1 MSYSKALLSFAVC
14 LLLAATVR
22 GLSSVSAAD
31 APNATPSLL
40 RELNRGPEQLD
51 VVVGIRDGTPSP
63 KRLLAEPDPEGE
75 PARRLV
81 RVAAQKRLAEDMTPR
96 RLAVRHYYE
105 SFSMLAGT
113 VTREAAITLANH
125 PDVLW
130 VQLDEK
136 VHPLQTPPQSSQIL
150 IRSDQANALGFT
162 GKGQAIAVIDT
173 GVDYTVASLGG
184 APFPNAKVIGGTD
197 IADNDN
203 DPMDCDGH
211 GTSVAATAAGP
222 SGVAP
227 DAKIVAIKIFPSK
240 DATSSTCNSDSISP
254 EVFESDLYQGI
265 NYSITN
271 RTAFGIAAINL
282 SIGGALD
289 DPGDFG
295 YCDSLIPASAAAVD
309 SATAAGIVTVFAA
322 GNDGLN
328 NQLAYPACVS
338 SAVSVGAVYAD
349 NRFSVSWQNDSGGIL
364 CTDAPVGPDQ
374 IVCFSDST
382 TNLSLL
388 APGAFWSVVTK
399 GGGPWPG
406 GFSGT
411 SAAAP
416 SVAGAVALLRQAR
429 PDLTPAGVIG
439 VLRQTGKPITDSRN
453 GVTTPRIDTLA
464 AVQLAASSFSAS
476 SSPAVAIPDGTGSAT
491 TTTTV
496 SGFTGSMASVQ
507 AWVAIDHPEP
517 EQLRLTLI
525 GPDGTS
531 AVLRDQSGTSQHP
544 INAIFGKTDA
554 SATSLGV
561 FSGKQANGVWT
572 LKVEDLVTGTTGFI
586 KFFSVRVLP
595 GQPIQAIPAGA
606 SGRTLPVVAHTQ
618 GTKFFLSDVRLY
630 NPDATPKTFS
640 LFYVGAGQ
648 SGSTAYKDTRTVG
661 PGQVLALNDVLSNE
675 YNLAD
680 SIGQMTVLAPDTNF
694 ITTSRAYDVSSNG
707 TFGLLV
713 PGFKTTGGLS
723 AGSGTATANGLSKTA
738 TFHSNVG
745 FTEVSGAP
753 VTVRMD
759 IFDGNGNL
767 LASRSASTSPYTSVI
782 IPDII
787 TDRGLAPVSDFRV
800 DFTVASPTG
809 SVVPFAT
816 YVDDATGDGSFQAA
830 LNPPASS
837 DDIIVAQTSHV
848 TGANLDFF
856 KTNLDIT
863 NLDSKPV
870 TVTVSL
876 LPLLVTGTPASPR
889 VYTIQPGQTLEK
901 LDVLATEF
909 NLADPSAA
917 GLRIHPSA
925 PARLAVS
932 TRTYVEK
939 FGGTFG
945 FSVPGVASATALAA
959 GSTVTVIQLDQTT
972 ASNGYRSN
980 FGFTEVAGAAAVVR
994 ATVRSGDTGAIL
1006 GAKTY
1011 PVQANSSFQANVTDI
1026 LGAGVTASNIYI
1038 QFSIDSGTGRV
1049 IPYGA
1054 SVDNTSGDAI
1064 LMIAE

>member
-22 GLSSVSAAD
+22 GLSSVSATD

-51 VVVGIRDGTPSP
+51 VVVGVRDGTPSP

-81 RVAAQKRLAEDMTPR
+81 RVAAQKRLAEDMTSR

-105 SFSMLAGT
+105 SFSMISGT
-113 VTREAAITLANH
+113 VTPEAAVELANR
-125 PDVLW
+125 PDVAW
-130 VQLDEK
+130 VDIDRQAYR
-136 VHPLQTPPQSSQIL
+136 LQAVPQASQIL
-150 IRSDQANALGFT
+150 IKSDQTNASGIT
-162 GKGQAIAVIDT
+162 GAGQAVAVIDT
-173 GVDYTVASLGG
+173 GVDYSISALGG
-184 APFPNAKVIGGTD
+184 GTFPNAKVIGGTD
-197 IADNDN
+197 IADKDG

-211 GTSVAATAAGP
+211 GTSVAAVIASSA
-222 SGVAP
+222 GVAP
-227 DAKIVAIKIFPSK
+227 DARIVAIKVFSSQNASNAACKDTASFSDIF
-240 DATSSTCNSDSISP
+240 A
-254 EVFESDLYQGI
+254 GI
-265 NYSITN
+265 NFAILNKAT
-271 RTAFGIAAINL
+271 FGIVAINISL
-282 SIGGALD
+282 GAGWD
-289 DPGDFG
+289 DAADHG
-295 YCDSLIPASAAAVD
+295 YCDSDDPGAAASID
-309 SATAAGIVTVFAA
+309 SATAAGIVVAVAA
-322 GNDGLN
+322 GNDGVS
-328 NQLAYPACVS
+328 NQLADPACVS

-349 NRFSVSWQNDSGGIL
+349 NRVHVSWQNDSGGIL
-364 CTDAPVGPDQ
+364 CTDAPASPDQ

-382 TNLSLL
+382 TNLTVL
-388 APGAFWSVVTK
+388 APGAFWATVTK
-399 GGGPWPG
+399 GGGPEPG

-411 SAAAP
+411 SASTP

-476 SSPAVAIPDGTGSAT
+476 PSPAVAIPDGTGSAT
-491 TTTTV
+491 ATTTV
-496 SGFTGSMASVQ
+496 SGFSGSMASVQ

-531 AVLRDQSGTSQHP
+531 VVLRDQSGASQHP

-554 SATSLGV
+554 SATSLGA

-572 LKVEDLVTGTTGFI
+572 LKVEDLVTGAIGRI

-606 SGRTLPVVAHTQ
+606 NGRTLPVVAHTQ

-630 NPDATPKTFS
+630 NPDAAPKTFS
-640 LFYVGAGQ
+640 LYYVGAGQ

-661 PGQVLALNDVLSNE
+661 PGQVLVLNDVLSNE
-675 YNLAD
+675 FSLAD

-694 ITTSRAYDVSSNG
+694 ITTSRAYNVSSNG
-707 TFGLLV
+707 TFGLLI

-723 AGSGTATANGLSKTA
+723 FGSGTATANGLAKTA

-745 FTEVSGAP
+745 FTEISGAS

-767 LASRSASTSPYTSVI
+767 LGSRSASTVPYTTVI

-787 TDRGLAPVSDFRV
+787 TDRGLAPVSNFRV
-800 DFTVASPTG
+800 DFTVVSPTG

-837 DDIIVAQTSHV
+837 DDIVVAQTSHV

-863 NLDSKPV
+863 NLDSNPV

-876 LPLLVTGTPASPR
+876 LPLLLTGAPASPR

-932 TRTYVEK
+932 TRTYVQK

-945 FSVPGVASATALAA
+945 FSVPGVAAGTALGFGTTA
-959 GSTVTVIQLDQTT
+959 TVIQLDQTT

-1011 PVQANSSFQANVTDI
+1011 TVQANSSFQANVTDI
-1026 LGAGVTASNIYI
+1026 LGTGVTASNIYI
-1038 QFSIDSGTGRV
+1038 QFSIDSGSGRV

-1054 SVDNTSGDAI
+1054 AVDNTSGDAI